1 MTCFTKC
8 GSGCCPN
15 TPEPIRVI
23 GRCSNTNNV
32 VNPIIL
38 SSFGFFEN
46 NLGGTVTAN
55 AIIPVTLTSSQG
67 DNVSGS
73 TTTAGAITLTTGTY
87 EITYNVD
94 ATIPTLGTMS
104 VGLRL
109 NGTNITGS
117 TSAVSGTAGNQ
128 GILTKSIIVTVPQT
142 STLELY
148 NAGSENLTISSA
160 NVIVKEI

>member
-15 TPEPIRVI
+15 APEPIRVI
-23 GRCSNTNNV
+23 GSCSNTNNII
-32 VNPIIL
+32 NPIIL
-38 SSFGFFEN
+38 SPFGFFEN
-46 NLGGTVTAN
+46 NLGGNVSAD
-55 AIIPVTLTSSQG
+55 AIIPVSLTSLQG

-73 TTTAGAITLTTGTY
+73 ATTAGAITLTTGTY
-87 EITYNVD
+87 EITYNVN
-94 ATIPTLGTMS
+94 ATIPTLGSMS

-109 NGTNITGS
+109 NGTSIAGS
-117 TSAVSGTAGNQ
+117 TSTVSGTAGNQ

-148 NAGSENLTISSA
+148 NSSGENLTTASA